1 MRFRKVLAS
10 TLCLLTLMSIG
21 STSFAA
27 TGGGKMTSNVF
38 WSDQIIQ
45 TSRVPM
51 KVSIN
56 GEIVETDDVVPEEI
70 DGRLYVPVSFVKR
83 YIAST
88 MTVDRNLKDVEFD
101 NGRLKFDLKGREA
114 TSYGYPV
121 TFIGNA
127 YITNG
132 TIMVPIRTVAG
143 IYNYF
148 IRYNGYSRIVEL
160 YQ

>member
-1 MRFRKVLAS
+1 MRFRKLLAS

-38 WSDQIIQ
+38 WSDQIIK

-51 KVSIN
+51 RVSIN
-56 GEIVETDDVVPEEI
+56 GEIVETDDVSPEEI

-88 MTVDRNLKDVEFD
+88 MTVDRNLNDVEFD
-101 NGRLKFDLKGREA
+101 NGRLKFDLKGRET
-114 TSYGYPV
+114 TS
-121 TFIGNA
+121 
-127 YITNG
+127 
-132 TIMVPIRTVAG
+132 
-143 IYNYF
+143 
-148 IRYNGYSRIVEL
+148 
-160 YQ
+160 

>member
-1 MRFRKVLAS
+1 MAEEKNKKADNQEENLEEK
-10 TLCLLTLMSIG
+10 IEE
-21 STSFAA
+21 TSGEESDF
-27 TGGGKMTSNVF
+27 GTSAVEEEKKN
-38 WSDQIIQ
+38 D
-45 TSRVPM
+45 
-51 KVSIN
+51 VS
-56 GEIVETDDVVPEEI
+56 PEEI

-127 YITNG
+127 YIMNG

-143 IYNYF
+143 VYSYS